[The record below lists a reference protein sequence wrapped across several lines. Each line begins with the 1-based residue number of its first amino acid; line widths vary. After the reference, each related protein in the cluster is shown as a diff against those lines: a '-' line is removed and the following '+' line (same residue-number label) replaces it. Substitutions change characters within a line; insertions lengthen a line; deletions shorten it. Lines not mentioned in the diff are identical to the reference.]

1 MRKCFIVLSATIG
14 ILNAA
19 EPPKNRQITTEF
31 VGIYNTKEPF
41 RAGNW
46 QETFFLTDGSVLIHK
61 PDEMVWLRGN
71 HVSHITEEY
80 TIGRIQ
86 TGFQMHL
93 PSFKTSKETETFFK
107 ALRPELRAQFE
118 GAQFEATQTPPKSLS
133 LKTNST
139 KEEFI
144 RNLVEAGLLEDP
156 NKK

>member
-19 EPPKNRQITTEF
+19 EPPKNPQITTKF
-31 VGIYNTKEPF
+31 VGNYTKEPF

-61 PDEMVWLRGN
+61 PDEMVWIKGTQATT
-71 HVSHITEEY
+71 ITEEY
-80 TIGRIQ
+80 TIGKIN
-86 TGFQMHL
+86 TGFQLNL
-93 PSFKTSKETETFFK
+93 PSFKTPKEKEDFLN

-118 GAQFEATQTPPKSLS
+118 GAKVETTQTPPKSFT

-144 RNLVEAGLLEDP
+144 RNLVEAGRLEDP